1 MIWADRKGDIGYQ
14 AVGIAPIRKKSSGLV
29 PVPGDGSCEWEGYLP
44 IKDLPHQFNP
54 EQGFWATA
62 NQNLV
67 TSAYEHTNAIG
78 KEWADAF
85 RGNRINE
92 VLGSG
97 RRFQQQDMMNLQFD
111 YLSTPARSLI
121 PLLKNLKSGKPK
133 AEEARQ
139 KLVNWNFVLDKN
151 SVEAAIYVDWEKRM
165 SAGLVSKA
173 VPAEVK
179 KLIPSIPLSKIVN
192 WITTAGF
199 VFKNSRQTR
208 DQFLIATLEESILA
222 LEKKLGGDLNHWQY
236 GQAAY
241 HHAVIKHPLSN
252 SVDDSTRRR
261 LDTDTLPRGGY
272 GATVGMT
279 SNNDNQQSGASF
291 RMVADLSDWEKTM
304 FTNAPGQ
311 SGDPESP
318 YYKNL
323 FNRWANDKHF
333 AVYFNRANVEKSAR
347 EKIVLNPA
355 KK

>member
-1 MIWADRKGDIGYQ
+1 
-14 AVGIAPIRKKSSGLV
+14 VGIAPIRKKSSGLV
-29 PVPGDGSCEWEGYLP
+29 PVPGDGSYEWEGYLP
-44 IKDLPHQFNP
+44 IKNLPHEFNP

-67 TSAYEHTNAIG
+67 TSAYEHTDAIG
-78 KEWADAF
+78 KEWADPF

-97 RRFQQQDMMNLQFD
+97 RKFQQQDMMNLQFD

-121 PLLKNLKSGKPK
+121 PFLRNLKSENPK

-139 KLVNWNFVLDKN
+139 KLVRWNLILDKN
-151 SVEAAIYVDWEKRM
+151 SIEAAIYVDWEKRM

-173 VPAEVK
+173 VPDEGK
-179 KLIPSIPLSKIVN
+179 ELIRSVPLSKIIN

-199 VFKNSRQTR
+199 VFKNSVQTR
-208 DQFLIATLEESILA
+208 DQFLITTLEESISA
-222 LEKKLGGDLNHWQY
+222 LEKKLGSDLNHWQY

-241 HHAVIKHPLSN
+241 HHVLIKHPFSN
-252 SVDDSTRRR
+252 SVDDSTRRK
-261 LDTDTLPRGGY
+261 LDAGTLPRGGY

-279 SNNDNQQSGASF
+279 SNSDNQQAGASF

-304 FTNAPGQ
+304 FTNTPGQ
-311 SGDPESP
+311 SGNPESP

-323 FNRWANDKHF
+323 FAPWANDKHF
-333 AVYFNRANVEKSAR
+333 PVYFSRENVEKSAR
-347 EKIVLNPA
+347 EKIVLNPDS
-355 KK
+355 K